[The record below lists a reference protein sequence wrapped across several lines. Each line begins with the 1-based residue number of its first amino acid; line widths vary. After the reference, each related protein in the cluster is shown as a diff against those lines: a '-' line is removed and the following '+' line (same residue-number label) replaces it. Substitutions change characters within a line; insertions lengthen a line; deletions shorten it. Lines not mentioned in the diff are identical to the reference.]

1 MAAASGAIDS
11 ALTGKAATDAIA
23 SGEKPEA
30 KVELSYGSSHSKS
43 TYTEDSTTSRGSSVT
58 AGGMAAFVATGDGTS
73 GNGNLTIAGS
83 NVNANDVILAARNQ
97 VNLLNTTDTDS
108 TRSANESKSASA
120 GVIRCWKRRC
130 VRSGQCGF
138 V

>member
-1 MAAASGAIDS
+1 
-11 ALTGKAATDAIA
+11 
-23 SGEKPEA
+23 
-30 KVELSYGSSHSKS
+30 
-43 TYTEDSTTSRGSSVT
+43 
-58 AGGMAAFVATGDGTS
+58 MAAFVATGDGTS